1 MFGLVKKVFR
11 PIRQKAVKRSPY
23 PHIEAMSSAQLSAF
37 MASDEITPEEFDYA
51 VRRRGWLV
59 RRD

>member
-11 PIRQKAVKRSPY
+11 PIRQRAVKRSPY
-23 PHIEAMSSAQLSAF
+23 PHIDAMSSADLSAF
-37 MASDEITPEEFDYA
+37 MASDEVTMEEFEYA

-59 RRD
+59 RG

>member
-1 MFGLVKKVFR
+1 MLGLVKKVFR

-23 PHIEAMSSAQLSAF
+23 PHIDAMSNVQLEAF
-37 MASDEITPEEFDYA
+37 VASDEITPAEFEYV

-59 RRD
+59 RG